1 MNYHI
6 RPATPA
12 DVPTLMALRTEAEN
26 WLRQIGSD
34 QWSDPETASQ
44 AIAKWHQHVED
55 GRTWVILDEADSV
68 IGTVSR
74 GPADRPGDAGK
85 GFAAGDFWRRGLRG
99 SALAFVPGD
108 DMNETTEYQ
117 WYVASLGRTLVWA
130 RLRVREAGTAEVFD
144 SDGNTLTY
152 DSDDTARAAL
162 FDAEFVAFD
171 GLDEDDALARGFSLD
186 EVSPPRAE
194 NDAALRHLMVQSLG
208 ARA

>member
-1 MNYHI
+1 
-6 RPATPA
+6 
-12 DVPTLMALRTEAEN
+12 
-26 WLRQIGSD
+26 
-34 QWSDPETASQ
+34 
-44 AIAKWHQHVED
+44 
-55 GRTWVILDEADSV
+55 
-68 IGTVSR
+68 
-74 GPADRPGDAGK
+74 
-85 GFAAGDFWRRGLRG
+85 
-99 SALAFVPGD
+99 
-108 DMNETTEYQ
+108 MNETVEYQ

-171 GLDEDDALARGFSLD
+171 GLDEEDALARGFSLD

>member
-1 MNYHI
+1 
-6 RPATPA
+6 
-12 DVPTLMALRTEAEN
+12 
-26 WLRQIGSD
+26 
-34 QWSDPETASQ
+34 
-44 AIAKWHQHVED
+44 
-55 GRTWVILDEADSV
+55 
-68 IGTVSR
+68 
-74 GPADRPGDAGK
+74 
-85 GFAAGDFWRRGLRG
+85 
-99 SALAFVPGD
+99 
-108 DMNETTEYQ
+108 MNESVDYQ
-117 WYVASLGRTLVWA
+117 WYLASLGRTLVWA

-186 EVSPPRAE
+186 EISPPRAE